1 MLFTLCEQIEKT
13 KKKKS
18 KNVVDDTNKQ
28 FETNAHEIDSIK
40 SKESSE
46 KKIQKTKI
54 KNSKKTGE
62 IALFNKGRIAKN
74 LKTWQG
80 GFYVK
85 QRSPKLEIK
94 EAPIATST
102 PKFPSEFQQISDQN
116 SNSDSDVETLL
127 ARLMSDTTMISQE
140 KNI

>member
-1 MLFTLCEQIEKT
+1 MLSTLCEQIEKT

-18 KNVVDDTNKQ
+18 KKVVDDNNKQ

-40 SKESSE
+40 SKEKSE
-46 KKIQKTKI
+46 TKIQKTKN
-54 KNSKKTGE
+54 KKSKKVGE

-80 GFYVK
+80 GFYVT
-85 QRSPKLEIK
+85 QRSPKLNIK
-94 EAPIATST
+94 EST
-102 PKFPSEFQQISDQN
+102 PEFPSEFQQVSDQN

-127 ARLMSDTTMISQE
+127 ARLMSDTTMVSQE

>member
-1 MLFTLCEQIEKT
+1 MLLTLCEKIKKT

-18 KNVVDDTNKQ
+18 KRVLDDNKKQLDTN
-28 FETNAHEIDSIK
+28 TREIDGIK
-40 SKESSE
+40 SKSE
-46 KKIQKTKI
+46 TKIQKTKI
-54 KNSKKTGE
+54 KKSKKTGE

-85 QRSPKLEIK
+85 QRSPKLKIK
-94 EAPIATST
+94 EST
-102 PKFPSEFQQISDQN
+102 PELPSEFQQISDQN

-127 ARLMSDTTMISQE
+127 ARLMSDVTTMVSQE

>member
-1 MLFTLCEQIEKT
+1 MLSKLCEQIEKT

-18 KNVVDDTNKQ
+18 QKVVDNTDKQ
-28 FETNAHEIDSIK
+28 FKTNTGEIDNIK
-40 SKESSE
+40 SKSE
-46 KKIQKTKI
+46 TKIQKTKI
-54 KNSKKTGE
+54 KKSKKTGE

-85 QRSPKLEIK
+85 QRSPKLKIIESSP
-94 EAPIATST
+94 EL
-102 PKFPSEFQQISDQN
+102 PSEFQQISDQN

-127 ARLMSDTTMISQE
+127 ARLMSDVTTMVSQE